1 MATTVKTQGELDALA
16 ASRCDENG
24 NCGIV
29 GTKERYGDADTILT
43 FTFADGSTIE
53 IKYPSDYVPG
63 DPSARIET
71 IGSGLKEP
79 TGKSDVTRPK
89 PGDPRKRI
97 IAKPGGGTQE
107 ITEVYSEAGQWE
119 RDTSIPPVDVDP
131 AAAKTTPTRTAAQEA
146 ASAASA
152 VSSLASATA
161 SQAAAAASSAT
172 ARYRDIQSK
181 IAAEQSPAELT
192 KLQAQADKI
201 LAELGQVGIYKVG
214 KSLVRFD
221 SKTGQQEVIYTEPAS
236 LSQEA
241 YSASI
246 KAQTE
251 KGKQGLAYGLE
262 DQIAAIRKAR
272 EQVFGPGGSG
282 DPAEA
287 DKFLQDYV
295 NSTLGGTTVSGAFE
309 SDRAAETSRITQR
322 VTQRGQQASERQGAF
337 GNFAETA
344 RYAPKGTNVGAAFES
359 FMASQPKAVDV
370 PQAPSFLEAYRQKTG
385 APAKTAAVSTPSVAT
400 PATVSGGITIN
411 IGGGGATGTTTETVG
426 AAETPALGKTEGA
439 SEYSPEVI
447 ELLAKMNAI
456 PSGPSG
462 SYIPQYTS
470 GQKAVEV
477 PEALRGKN
485 LATPDDVMA
494 LWKDDFAV

>member
-1 MATTVKTQGELDALA
+1 MNWAGFGDFAEKHGNVTRTENVSLTTAEIAQYSAGATKV
-16 ASRCDENG
+16 
-24 NCGIV
+24 
-29 GTKERYGDADTILT
+29 RYV
-43 FTFADGSTIE
+43 FEDGSYLDVLQQDGQDDSVVGS
-53 IKYPSDYVPG
+53 K
-63 DPSARIET
+63 ET
-71 IGSGLKEP
+71 P
-79 TGKSDVTRPK
+79 
-89 PGDPRKRI
+89 
-97 IAKPGGGTQE
+97 
-107 ITEVYSEAGQWE
+107 
-119 RDTSIPPVDVDP
+119 
-131 AAAKTTPTRTAAQEA
+131 AKTTKPTNVTAPSSQPVIVRQDADGNLIYEANPNYKPTSSSRTAAQED
-146 ASAASA
+146 
-152 VSSLASATA
+152 
-161 SQAAAAASSAT
+161 ASSA
-172 ARYRDIQSK
+172 A
-181 IAAEQSPAELT
+181 
-192 KLQAQADKI
+192 AQASRISAQATALRMQAAVAKAPLEQQKLLLEVAKLEKQID
-201 LAELGQVGIYKVG
+201 ELVNGAPDTQKVG
-214 KSLVRFD
+214 KTLLQWNAETKQYEPVYTD
-221 SKTGQQEVIYTEPAS
+221 PQTGSQIAYQQ
-236 LSQEA
+236 
-241 YSASI
+241 
-246 KAQTE
+246 QTAATIE

-295 NSTLGGTTVSGAFE
+295 NSTLGGTTVAGAFE

-322 VTQRGQQASERQGAF
+322 ITQRGQQASERQGAF

-359 FMASQPKAVDV
+359 FMASQPKAVDI

-385 APAKTAAVSTPSVAT
+385 APAKTAAVSTPSATT

-411 IGGGGATGTTTETVG
+411 IGGGGTTGTTTETIG
-426 AAETPALGKTEGA
+426 AAETPALGKTESA

-456 PSGPSG
+456 PSGPGG

>member
-1 MATTVKTQGELDALA
+1 MNWAGFGDFAEKHGNVTRTENVSLTTAEIAQYSAGATKV
-16 ASRCDENG
+16 
-24 NCGIV
+24 
-29 GTKERYGDADTILT
+29 RYV
-43 FTFADGSTIE
+43 FEDGSYLDVLQQDGQDDSVVGS
-53 IKYPSDYVPG
+53 K
-63 DPSARIET
+63 ET
-71 IGSGLKEP
+71 P
-79 TGKSDVTRPK
+79 
-89 PGDPRKRI
+89 
-97 IAKPGGGTQE
+97 
-107 ITEVYSEAGQWE
+107 
-119 RDTSIPPVDVDP
+119 
-131 AAAKTTPTRTAAQEA
+131 AKTTKPTNVTAPSSQPVIVRQDADGNLIYEANPNYKPTSSSRTAAQED
-146 ASAASA
+146 
-152 VSSLASATA
+152 
-161 SQAAAAASSAT
+161 ASSA
-172 ARYRDIQSK
+172 A
-181 IAAEQSPAELT
+181 
-192 KLQAQADKI
+192 AQASRISAQATALRMQAAVAKAPLEQQKLLLEVAKLEKQID
-201 LAELGQVGIYKVG
+201 ELVNGAPDTQKVG
-214 KSLVRFD
+214 KTLLQWNAETKQYEPVYTD
-221 SKTGQQEVIYTEPAS
+221 PQTGSQIAYQQ
-236 LSQEA
+236 
-241 YSASI
+241 
-246 KAQTE
+246 QTAATIE

-456 PSGPSG
+456 PSGPGG